1 MSCAYLII
9 IILIEPGYSGP
20 TAFTSRPARNF
31 TSINSVLSAPLARG
45 RTHITSSD
53 PLALP
58 AIDPAYWSHPIDVA
72 AQVAGIKLARTM
84 LIAPPLDGIYSG
96 EFEPGVDVVTDEQIE
111 AWLRGVVGGDNHEV
125 GSLAMMPQSMGGVVD
140 TQLRVYGTANVRVA
154 GALTVWRK

>member
-1 MSCAYLII
+1 
-9 IILIEPGYSGP
+9 
-20 TAFTSRPARNF
+20 
-31 TSINSVLSAPLARG
+31 
-45 RTHITSSD
+45 
-53 PLALP
+53 
-58 AIDPAYWSHPIDVA
+58 
-72 AQVAGIKLARTM
+72 VAGIKLARTM